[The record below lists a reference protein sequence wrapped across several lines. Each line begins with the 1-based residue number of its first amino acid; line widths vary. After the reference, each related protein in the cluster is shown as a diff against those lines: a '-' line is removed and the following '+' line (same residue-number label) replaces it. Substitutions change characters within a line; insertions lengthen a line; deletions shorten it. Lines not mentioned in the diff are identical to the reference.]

1 MKLTTIEKKVKTN
14 IEKFITNSINWVE
27 DSEKENKLINPY
39 IKERKSYYYTI
50 ETNKEK
56 NRIEI
61 SFDGGIIYD
70 TLNYHGYIDNE
81 SVEKIFGISKL
92 KLDWEPYASW
102 RIDIYA

>member
-14 IEKFITNSINWVE
+14 IEKFITNSIEWVE
-27 DSEKENKLINPY
+27 DSKKEKE
-39 IKERKSYYYTI
+39 RRSYYYTI
-50 ETNKEK
+50 ETNKEE

-61 SFDGGIIYD
+61 SFDGGMIYD
-70 TLNYHGYIDNE
+70 TLNYHGYIDDE
-81 SVEKIFGISKL
+81 SVEEIFGISKL